1 MSQAREGETTEHL
14 NRATLTEQQQKWI
27 KLVNSFTRFAQDPRR
42 LAASERLS

>member
-27 KLVNSFTRFAQDPRR
+27 KLVNSFTRLHKIRAGQRR
-42 LAASERLS
+42 QKG